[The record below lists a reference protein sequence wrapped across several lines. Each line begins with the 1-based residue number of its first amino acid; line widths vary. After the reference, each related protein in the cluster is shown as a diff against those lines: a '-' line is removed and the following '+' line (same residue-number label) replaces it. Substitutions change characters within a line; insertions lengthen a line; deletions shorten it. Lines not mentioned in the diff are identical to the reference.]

1 MKESQA
7 LLAFAALSQETR
19 MRIVRKLVK
28 AGDSGLASGVLA
40 DAMKTS
46 PANISF
52 HLGQLESAGLVK
64 SRRESRSII
73 YAANYE
79 ALGGLIQF
87 LMEDCCSGDARVLAC
102 C

>member
-7 LLAFAALSQETR
+7 ILACAALAQETR

-28 AGDSGLASGVLA
+28 AGEAGMASGALA
-40 DAMKTS
+40 DAIKTS

-64 SRRESRSII
+64 SRRQSRSII
-73 YAANYE
+73 YAANYA
-79 ALGGLIQF
+79 ALGGLIEF
-87 LMEDCCSGDARVLAC
+87 LMKDCCSSDSRVLAC